1 MKGHVRILKPKKHA
15 NKIGMVPR
23 QQKYTNRFHITTLHK
38 YIYFVVCSLVRM
50 YVHVWKG
57 LA

>member
-1 MKGHVRILKPKKHA
+1 MKEHVRILKPKKHA
-15 NKIGMVPR
+15 NKIGIVPQ
-23 QQKYTNRFHITTLHK
+23 QQKYTNHFNITTLHK
-38 YIYFVVCSLVRM
+38 YIHFVFWSFVRM